1 MGMKPRSLCIDKVP
15 TMWYAVDMK
24 QSKNFRLSEE
34 AWSLLSALAVRH
46 GIARTAVLEMLI
58 REAARQQGI
67 HADSGLQ
74 TQSEP
79 GASRSH

>member
-1 MGMKPRSLCIDKVP
+1 
-15 TMWYAVDMK
+15 MK

-34 AWSLLSALAVRH
+34 AWSLLSALAARH

-67 HADSGLQ
+67 HADTGVQ
-74 TQSEP
+74 AQGQQNT
-79 GASRSH
+79 ARRD